1 MNFDVNDYQSWL
13 TVLVTIGVILLMT
26 AVLLGLR
33 LVLKAEDAASKAVVG
48 DLVFFSAVGTVVL
61 VGMLTRSE
69 IVLDVVL
76 LASLVGILATIALG
90 RIITRGRR

>member
-1 MNFDVNDYQSWL
+1 MNFDVNDFQSWL

-26 AVLLGLR
+26 AALLGLR